1 MTVDSSCRENVGV
14 AVTGAPF
21 VKVRAW
27 HMRLRAGLPMDM

>member
-21 VKVRAW
+21 VKVRAQV
-27 HMRLRAGLPMDM
+27 HAPQAGLPMDM